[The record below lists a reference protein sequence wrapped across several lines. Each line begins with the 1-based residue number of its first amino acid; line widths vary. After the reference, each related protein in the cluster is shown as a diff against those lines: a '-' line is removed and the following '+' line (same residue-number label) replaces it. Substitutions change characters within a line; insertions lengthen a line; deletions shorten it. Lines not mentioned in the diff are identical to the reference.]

1 MAEPLPTTPPTPPE
15 PAATTTV
22 IPSRSTWDKWL
33 YLNADMFLRHIGT
46 AGLVWGGVSLTH
58 GAVNWKDLW
67 ASLLSGAILP
77 TIFTIL
83 QKGLPGTQEGATVT
97 ANSGSTGAAP
107 TAAPGP
113 QNNQPKGS

>member
-1 MAEPLPTTPPTPPE
+1 MPDEPIV
-15 PAATTTV
+15 V
-22 IPSRSTWDKWL
+22 IPPRSTWDRWL

-83 QKGLPGTQEGATVT
+83 QKGLPGTGDGATVST
-97 ANSGSTGAAP
+97 SSGSTAVTTTVTP
-107 TAAPGP
+107 PP
-113 QNNQPKGS
+113 PNQPKGT